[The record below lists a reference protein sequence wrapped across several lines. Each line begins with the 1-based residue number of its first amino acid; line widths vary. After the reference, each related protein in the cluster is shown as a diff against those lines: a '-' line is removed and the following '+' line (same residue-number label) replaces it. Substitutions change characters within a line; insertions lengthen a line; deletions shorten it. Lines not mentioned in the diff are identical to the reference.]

1 VVLGSVSFA
10 RYGRATAALVAAA
23 GIVGFKYFH
32 KKKTRIKITFFA
44 MEKHIFARHQR
55 KAGYHRIT
63 KHYHRITAGYYHL
76 YKLK

>member
-1 VVLGSVSFA
+1 MVLGSVSFA
-10 RYGRATAALVAAA
+10 RYGQATAALVAAA
-23 GIVGFKYFH
+23 GIVGFKYSQE
-32 KKKTRIKITFFA
+32 KTRIKITFFA

-76 YKLK
+76 YRLK